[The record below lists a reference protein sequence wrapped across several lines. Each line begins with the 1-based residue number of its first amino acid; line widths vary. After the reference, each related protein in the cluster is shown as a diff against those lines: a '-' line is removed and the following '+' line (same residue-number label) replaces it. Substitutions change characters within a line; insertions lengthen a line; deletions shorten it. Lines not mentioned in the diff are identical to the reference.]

1 MSSIYDFSDQ
11 IYDIISESI
20 AINEKDIY
28 YNKDK
33 FDSGEINLC
42 FITGLS
48 GSGKSTMGK
57 NMEDKDNAE
66 WYQLDDL
73 RAIKDHF
80 TMDNLKEY
88 GDLMYS
94 YFNGIGKKYYVSDK
108 EALEHINSDWDHHY
122 EDIMI
127 PQFVHYAMKYAKAH
141 KDRKIIIEGIWFFCV
156 NKYWGYTSTGKPMFK
171 PEEFKDY
178 AFYIKGTSAI
188 VSAIRAAKRDN
199 KDKSKIAKSIL
210 SPTRWLLYLDDEKSI
225 NVFRKYFN
233 NLIKKQES
241 ENKSTSKDG
250 D

>member
-11 IYDIISESI
+11 IYDAVNESI

-28 YNKDK
+28 YNKNK
-33 FDSGEINLC
+33 FDNGKINLC

-48 GSGKSTMGK
+48 GSGKSTMGQ
-57 NMEDKDNAE
+57 NMQDKDNAE

-73 RAIKDHF
+73 LAVKDHF

-88 GDLMYS
+88 GDLIYS
-94 YFNGIGKKYYVSDK
+94 YFNGIGKKYYVGDK
-108 EALEHINSDWDHHY
+108 EISEHFDSDWDHHY
-122 EDIMI
+122 EDILM
-127 PQFVHYAMKYAKAH
+127 PQFVHYTMKYAKAH
-141 KDRKIIIEGIWFFCV
+141 KDRKIVIEGVWLFCSM
-156 NKYWGYTSTGKPMFK
+156 NDGKAMFK

-188 VSAIRAAKRDN
+188 TSAVRAAKRDN
-199 KDKSKIAKSIL
+199 KDKSKLAKAIL
-210 SPTRWLLYLDDEKSI
+210 SPKRWLDYIDDERYI

-233 NLIKKQES
+233 NLIKKQEQ
-241 ENKSTSKDG
+241 EDKNKSTSKKEG